1 MYYANILIK
10 YYNILTNLSTY
21 RITMNKEIEKLK
33 EIREKLK
40 LSQVTVAKE
49 LGVTKQYYNK
59 VEKGLT
65 ALSKEK
71 AVQLCNAYGISFD
84 WFFGDEGHMLLADQ
98 NIQEKI
104 FSPMDTANDFSLLL
118 DVYNTYLTAISKVV
132 KTKYTN
138 IDIEDE
144 IAVAKFLFMQD
155 CFNEAIS
162 YTTIKGIKEK
172 FINAIEKNGDIKIR
186 ILATFFYLYTENPK
200 HKGKLPDLV
209 Q

>member
-1 MYYANILIK
+1 MD
-10 YYNILTNLSTY
+10 
-21 RITMNKEIEKLK
+21 KEIKKLK

-40 LSQVTVAKE
+40 PSQVTVAKK
-49 LGVTKQYYNK
+49 LGVGNQYYNK

-98 NIQEKI
+98 NIQEKM
-104 FSPMDTANDFSLLL
+104 FSPIDTANDFSLLL
-118 DVYNTYLTAISKVV
+118 DVYNIYLTAISKVV

-162 YTTIKGIKEK
+162 YTAINELKEK
-172 FINAIEKNGDIKIR
+172 FINAVEKNEDVKTR
-186 ILATFFYLYTENPK
+186 ILATFFYLYREK
-200 HKGKLPDLV
+200 HNGKGKLPDLV

>member
-1 MYYANILIK
+1 MSN
-10 YYNILTNLSTY
+10 
-21 RITMNKEIEKLK
+21 EIEKLK

-59 VEKGLT
+59 AEKGLT

-71 AVQLCNAYGISFD
+71 AVQLCKTYGISFD

-98 NIQEKI
+98 NIQEKM

-138 IDIEDE
+138 IDMEDE
-144 IAVAKFLFMQD
+144 IAAAKFLFMQD
-155 CFNEAIS
+155 CFNDAIS
-162 YTTIKGIKEK
+162 YSTINELKEK
-172 FINAIEKNGDIKIR
+172 FINAVEKNEDVKTR

-209 Q
+209 KD

>member
-1 MYYANILIK
+1 
-10 YYNILTNLSTY
+10 
-21 RITMNKEIEKLK
+21 
-33 EIREKLK
+33 
-40 LSQVTVAKE
+40 
-49 LGVTKQYYNK
+49 
-59 VEKGLT
+59 
-65 ALSKEK
+65 
-71 AVQLCNAYGISFD
+71 
-84 WFFGDEGHMLLADQ
+84 
-98 NIQEKI
+98 
-104 FSPMDTANDFSLLL
+104 MDTANDFSLLL

-172 FINAIEKNGDIKIR
+172 FINAIEKNEDIKIR